1 MENEDNFQ
9 KVLDFLVVCFFITM
23 VIAIAFQV
31 ISQIMSEI
39 STMNIVFIV
48 LALIGIFSITA
59 YVVFNTL
66 IQIQTARDK

>member
-9 KVLDFLVVCFFITM
+9 KVLDFLVVCFFITI
-23 VIAIAFQV
+23 VILIAFKV
-31 ISQIMSEI
+31 ISQIMNEI

-48 LALIGIFSITA
+48 LALIGIFVIMA

-66 IQIQTARDK
+66 VQIQIGRDK

>member
-9 KVLDFLVVCFFITM
+9 KVLDFLVVCFFITI
-23 VIAIAFQV
+23 VILIAFKV
-31 ISQIMSEI
+31 ISQIMNEI

-48 LALIGIFSITA
+48 LALIGIFVIMA

-66 IQIQTARDK
+66 VQIQIERDK